1 MICWHCNSELRL
13 VSPIE
18 ETHKFYHC
26 TECNTWYEMFK
37 EKERVN
43 GAVPVRFLELE
54 TTPPILVSLNK
65 LSA

>member
-1 MICWHCNSELRL
+1 MICWHCSCELDL
-13 VSPIE
+13 ISPPE

-26 TECNTWYEMFK
+26 SHCDTWYEMFK

-54 TTPPILVSLNK
+54 TTPPILASLNK
-65 LSA
+65 LPV

>member
-1 MICWHCNSELRL
+1 MICWHCNSELKL

-18 ETHKFYHC
+18 ETHKFYQC
-26 TECNTWYEMFK
+26 IECSTWYEMFK

-54 TTPPILVSLNK
+54 TTPPMLVSLNQ
-65 LSA
+65 LPV

>member
-1 MICWHCNSELRL
+1 MICWHCNSELNL
-13 VSPIE
+13 VSPID

-26 TECNTWYEMFK
+26 SECNTWYEMFK

-65 LSA
+65 LPA